1 MKQQFDMNYMNRY
14 TGELLTYKEMMTQWR
29 EEFDGD
35 DDTNL
40 TPYTEH
46 YTPVIYVENRW
57 LYVIDQT
64 LTHYICES
72 YNKAEGYCYISKE
85 SVKR

>member
-1 MKQQFDMNYMNRY
+1 MKQQFNIQYVNRY
-14 TGELLTYKEMMTQWR
+14 TGELLTYKEMMAQFK

-40 TPYTEH
+40 ILYTEN

-57 LYVIDQT
+57 IYVIDQT
-64 LTHYICES
+64 LTHYICETS
-72 YNKAEGYCYISKE
+72 NKAEGYYYIAKE

>member
-1 MKQQFDMNYMNRY
+1 MKQQFDMNYMNRE
-14 TGELLTYKEMMTQWR
+14 TGELLTLEEMKNQFR
-29 EEFDGD
+29 EEYDGD

-40 TPYTEH
+40 FDYGEY
-46 YTPVIYVENRW
+46 YTPVIYVQNRW

-64 LTHYICES
+64 LTHYICEP
-72 YNKAEGYCYISKE
+72 YNRAEGYCYISKE